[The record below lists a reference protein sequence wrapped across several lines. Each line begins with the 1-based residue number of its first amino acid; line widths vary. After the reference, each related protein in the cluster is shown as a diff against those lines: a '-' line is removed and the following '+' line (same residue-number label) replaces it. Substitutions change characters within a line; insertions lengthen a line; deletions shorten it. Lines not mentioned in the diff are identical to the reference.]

1 MDARPQIPRAVVGMD
16 CRRRRMRGPV
26 HLQGPP
32 FLRHEESCDFQAAVE
47 GEECRGVVPELFHQ
61 NFTVTVASTFV
72 EYIYEDEW
80 TNPITRE
87 LGTTTIAFSP
97 SVLFNNAFN
106 FSFRERSRSAG
117 FRCRIAGR

>member
-1 MDARPQIPRAVVGMD
+1 M
-16 CRRRRMRGPV
+16 
-26 HLQGPP
+26 
-32 FLRHEESCDFQAAVE
+32 
-47 GEECRGVVPELFHQ
+47 
-61 NFTVTVASTFV
+61 

-106 FSFRERSRSAG
+106 FHWRGLDASLQRHYVSRQFLSNAQSREQMLDAYFVSDLNLG
-117 FRCRIAGR
+117 